1 MGYWG
6 DKVVGKYEVKEGDNL
21 TSISKELDVPID
33 SLTTYNNIIS
43 PDKIFAGQKLLWRR
57 EPTFVDNLRRF
68 FFEPIEKSEENRATN
83 DIIQQNIFGKSVVN
97 EKPIQES
104 VQKAAASLSFED
116 FMEDLRI
123 TENPNKQ
130 GYKDGRWWPFRTANG
145 NIDIGYGIDLSK
157 QTKEFRDRV
166 TKYGLSDEE
175 LREELLKRFN
185 TYQDNMKR
193 LFAEND
199 IDITKVP
206 INYQRG
212 VIDMLHHLGYNGMSK
227 YKNFFAGIR
236 NNDLEAIRR
245 EARTTFRNKAGKRQL
260 DKRRYDFRLNN
271 YFTSMRRGG
280 KIKYQDGGMLDYG
293 SQDSL
298 ANIKI
303 DPSIFVSWNS
313 IQTSDLKLPDDYL
326 IDKLND
332 STLEETDVIKDE
344 PSVVNEEVDEEV
356 EEIDETDVVK
366 EEEPD
371 KDITKVVKEE
381 ADEQPSAGKEEFDK
395 AFDEVIKK
403 NPEAAKYRKFLTE
416 VAKHESGFN
425 PTIKNPNA
433 PAYGYFQFMQ
443 DGDRYNNITAYANSD
458 INTFLGNPKLQI
470 EAAIKLAEAFERSFS
485 SKDRE
490 KAQQS
495 GISEWGLIGGAWL
508 GGPSGVK
515 KLLYSNVNVDDK
527 HWGGAGIDMVSQIKR
542 YNTLAKGGVLE
553 RIKYVKNL
561 LADYEQKNVS

>member
-6 DKVVGKYEVKEGDNL
+6 DKVVGKYEVKAGDNL

-33 SLTTYNNIIS
+33 SLTAYNSIIH
-43 PDKIFAGQKLLWRR
+43 PDKIFAGQELLWRR
-57 EPTFVDNLRRF
+57 DPTFLDNLRRF
-68 FFEPIEKSEENRATN
+68 FFEPLEKSEENRATN
-83 DIIQQNIFGKSVVN
+83 DIIQQNIFGKSVVK
-97 EKPIQES
+97 EKPIQEAT
-104 VQKAAASLSFED
+104 KKIADSLSFED

-123 TENPNKQ
+123 MENPNKL

-166 TKYGLSDEE
+166 TKYGLTDEE

-185 TYQDNMKR
+185 TYQDNMKK

-212 VIDMLHHLGYNGMSK
+212 VLDMLHHLGYTGMSK

-236 NNDLEAIRR
+236 NNDLDVIRR
-245 EARTTFRNKAGKRQL
+245 EAKTTFRNRRGKRQL
-260 DKRRYDFRLNN
+260 DQRRYDFRLNK
-271 YFTSMRRGG
+271 YFTNLRRGG
-280 KIKYQDGGMLDYG
+280 KIKYQDGGTLEYG
-293 SQDSL
+293 SQNSL
-298 ANIKI
+298 ANVKI

-313 IQTSDLKLPDDYL
+313 IQTSDLKLPEDYL
-326 IDKLND
+326 VDKLND
-332 STLEETDVIKDE
+332 ANLEETDV
-344 PSVVNEEVDEEV
+344 VREEAD
-356 EEIDETDVVK
+356 ITDVVK
-366 EEEPD
+366 EEGEETD
-371 KDITKVVKEE
+371 EDRTNVVKEE
-381 ADEQPSAGKEEFDK
+381 VETTTNVVREEEDEKPSAGRKAFDK
-395 AFDEVIKK
+395 AFDEVIKE

-425 PTIKNPNA
+425 PIIKNPNA

-443 DGDRYNNITAYANSD
+443 DGNRYNNITTYAGSD
-458 INTFLGNPKLQI
+458 IKTFLSDPKLQI
-470 EAAIKLAEAFERSFS
+470 KAAIKLAEAFAQSFS

-490 KAQQS
+490 KAKQS

-508 GGPSGVK
+508 GGASGVK
-515 KLLYSNVNVDDK
+515 KLLYNNVNVDDK
-527 HWGGAGIDMVSQIKR
+527 HWGGTGIDMASQIKR
-542 YNTLAKGGVLE
+542 YNTIAREGGVLE
-553 RIKYVKNL
+553 RINYVKNL
-561 LADYEQKNVS
+561 LADYEKNVS